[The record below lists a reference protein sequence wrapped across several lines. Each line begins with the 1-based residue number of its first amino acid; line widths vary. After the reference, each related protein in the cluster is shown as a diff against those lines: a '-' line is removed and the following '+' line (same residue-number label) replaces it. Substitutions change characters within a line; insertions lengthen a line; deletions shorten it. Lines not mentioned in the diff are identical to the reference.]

1 MRFKV
6 MNADRLI
13 SLPYLVRSCWPNPG
27 LLHARNENANTIDL
41 HASLEPM
48 DVDRIRKDFTILNR
62 EIGGKIPIYFD
73 SACQTLRPKQVTEAV
88 SEYYE
93 SFPSCAGRSVHKLA
107 TEVSLRC
114 DAVRSR
120 VADFF
125 DAESPTEMAFMK
137 NTTEGLNTVIFGMGL
152 RKGDEIVTTDYEHN
166 SVHVPVLQLTKTVGV
181 KHRMVESATDGT
193 FDLERFEKAMNKKV
207 RLVAMCLTSNVSGYT
222 LPAREVVEIA
232 HSYGAKVLFD
242 AAQAAPSRKIS
253 VRQLGVDF
261 LAASAHKMCGPSGVG
276 LFYVRAEI
284 SDRLTPLMFGGH
296 GVTDTDY
303 SSFRLLPAPER
314 FETGLQNYSGIM
326 GTGAALDYLSAIGL
340 DAIREHEIS
349 LNKRM
354 TRALADVRGIS
365 LIKPK
370 DPNLRGGIFSFNIEG
385 LSAHDIA
392 MILDN
397 SKNIMMRSGM
407 HCCHTYFHSRAIDG
421 CARASVYVYNTPEE
435 VDLFTEAVSELAAK
449 FGKSG

>member
-1 MRFKV
+1 
-6 MNADRLI
+6 
-13 SLPYLVRSCWPNPG
+13 
-27 LLHARNENANTIDL
+27 
-41 HASLEPM
+41 M
-48 DVDRIRKDFTILNR
+48 DVKRIRDDFPVLGR
-62 EIGGKIPIYFD
+62 KIGDKLPIYFD

-120 VADFF
+120 LADFF

-152 RKGDEIVTTDYEHN
+152 KKGDEILTTDYEHN
-166 SVHVPVLQLTKTVGV
+166 SVHVPVVQLTKTVGV
-181 KHRMVESATDGT
+181 KHRMVESAADGT

-222 LPAREVVEIA
+222 LPAREVVEIT

-276 LFYVRAEI
+276 LFYARAEI

-296 GVTDTDY
+296 GVTDTNHA
-303 SSFRLLPAPER
+303 SFKLLPAPER
-314 FETGLQNYSGIM
+314 FETGLQNYSGIV

-370 DPNLRGGIFSFNIEG
+370 DPDLRGGIFSFNIEG

-407 HCCHTYFHSRAIDG
+407 HCCHTYFHSRGIDG
-421 CARASVYVYNTPEE
+421 CARASVYIYNRHEE
-435 VDLFTEAVSELAAK
+435 VDMFTEAVSELAAK